1 MDQYETLFRKR
12 FAEVYA
18 AALRCF
24 GDEEAAA
31 LVAQAAFL
39 QTYREALGTRCT
51 SGGIV
56 V

>member
-1 MDQYETLFRKR
+1 MDEYETLFRKR
-12 FAEVYA
+12 FARVYA

-39 QTYREALGTRCT
+39 ESYRDALGSRRA